1 MDSSEYSSKEPS
13 RAPTPSRF
21 TAQGHTA
28 EDLVKSTT
36 VGLVQLS
43 DFRKRRA
50 EALEQKERDSALSK
64 GGRFTPS
71 NVSSGVS
78 TPASLASDG

>member
-1 MDSSEYSSKEPS
+1 MENSDLSSKEPS
-13 RAPTPSRF
+13 RAQTPNKF
-21 TAQGHTA
+21 TAQANTA

-50 EALEQKERDSALSK
+50 QALEQKDRDSTVGK
-64 GGRFTPS
+64 DGRFTPS
-71 NVSSGVS
+71 NLSSGFS
-78 TPASLASDG
+78 TPISNAGDG